1 MPKVLNELRQD
12 HRDMARLWDIL
23 GRELKVFKEGGLPDY
38 DLVGTILEY
47 CLNYLDL
54 IHHPKEDLIYQYLKD
69 RDPTSGNIIGD
80 LEQEHIRLTALT
92 RRFSK
97 ALKNVLEDEQLPR
110 DWFMDVANDFLNFSR
125 NHMQMEEVL
134 FFPAARKHLTPDDW
148 AKVEAASKKVGDP
161 LFGELINEK
170 YRRLYDEIDD
180 WGKIGDEKAEAP

>member
-12 HRDMARLWDIL
+12 HRNNARLWDLL
-23 GRELKVFKEGGLPDY
+23 GRELKVFKKGGLPDY
-38 DLVGTILEY
+38 DLVEIILEY
-47 CLNYLDL
+47 CLNYPDL
-54 IHHPKEDLIYQYLKD
+54 FHHPKEDLIYQRLKD
-69 RDPTSGNIIGD
+69 RDPASGNIVGD
-80 LEQEHIRLTALT
+80 LEQEHARLTALT
-92 RRFSK
+92 RRFSN

-110 DWFMDVANDFLNFSR
+110 DWFLDVANDFLTFSR

-134 FFPAARKHLTPDDW
+134 FFPAARQHLTPDDW

-180 WGKIGDEKAEAP
+180 WGKIGEEMAEAP